1 MEETSCCGT
10 SFAVDCTLSLGSA
23 TSRPDIPARLSRAG
37 SPEQGQDLA
46 WPRSSSVR
54 SEQTDP
60 SMRRTC
66 DQEKSEQ
73 GISWNGS
80 CGRSDPNGLPEDY
93 PPVRTTQPNQPT
105 NNHFS
110 FVHPRRLWRCHV
122 LMITLHGTF
131 HGSPWRRM
139 MASDQGL
146 CGGIVMVMML
156 SACGGFVVAVV

>member
-1 MEETSCCGT
+1 MQCTSSSCSGSCISGLPARLMEETSCCGT

-93 PPVRTTQPNQPT
+93 PPVRTNNQPT
-105 NNHFS
+105 ITYLCPPSQAMAVSCVDHFAWY
-110 FVHPRRLWRCHV
+110 FPW
-122 LMITLHGTF
+122 ITL
-131 HGSPWRRM
+131 
-139 MASDQGL
+139 DDDDGL
-146 CGGIVMVMML
+146 
-156 SACGGFVVAVV
+156 

>member
-1 MEETSCCGT
+1 MKETSCCGT

-93 PPVRTTQPNQPT
+93 PPVRTTQTNQPT
-105 NNHFS
+105 ITYP

-131 HGSPWRRM
+131 HGSPWRM
-139 MASDQGL
+139 VMASDQGL